1 MARIFS
7 RMSCYRQVM
16 SLSSRNAY
24 GVTLAGVTLASSLLA
39 AGTAYADN
47 WDFEPRIELGGQ
59 YNDNYRLAES
69 GTPKI
74 PAYGALADIAMGLAL
89 IGQRSE
95 LDVVPRVHSSFYPD
109 DHEDQ
114 STDGYLNIGGNY
126 HFLRGIISG
135 TASYSNET
143 VISSELLPAD
153 FQGVS
158 LGQIIGE
165 GTGRISIHNR
175 RQLEQV
181 APKFTFDFTPRY
193 HLVTTAVFETASYT
207 NNLSSAGL
215 TAAQQQQYV
224 QIGFKNIYGS
234 AGLQYD
240 ITQRQDIIFKFL
252 GADFM
257 PDKATVLG
265 TGPTATPINSNT
277 TDTQRYGGEAQW
289 DTKPNDVMQTY
300 VRLGVSEVHANT
312 AVDGVIN
319 KTLAVGG
326 AGVVWTYQL
335 SQYII
340 DAVRD
345 LSPSAAGAVI
355 QQDEFRFRLLHALQP
370 RLYGVLA
377 ARYVR
382 VRGASNTIL
391 GIQGSDYAAASAA
404 LQYQLTTNYRLA
416 TEYDYTWQKFQG
428 EPYAMSNG
436 VSLSI
441 IWQPQ
446 SKYRPLP
453 NYNVLPLDRPQ

>member
-1 MARIFS
+1 
-7 RMSCYRQVM
+7 MSCCRRVT
-16 SLSSRNAY
+16 SLSSRNAIS
-24 GVTLAGVTLASSLLA
+24 GTTIAGATLAASLLA
-39 AGTAYADN
+39 AGMAHAGN

-69 GTPKI
+69 GTRKI
-74 PAYGALADIAMGLAL
+74 PAYGVLADVATGFAL
-89 IGQRSE
+89 IDQRSE
-95 LDVVPRVHSSFYPD
+95 LDIVPRVHSSYYPD

-126 HFLRGIISG
+126 HFLRGILSG
-135 TASYSNET
+135 TASYANET
-143 VISSELLPAD
+143 VISSELLPAS
-153 FQGVS
+153 FPGVG
-158 LGQIIGE
+158 LGQIVGE
-165 GTGRISIHNR
+165 GTGRVSIHNR

-193 HLVTTAVFETASYT
+193 HLLTEAIFETASYS
-207 NNLSSAGL
+207 NNLSAASGL
-215 TAAQQQQYV
+215 TAQQQAQYV

-234 AGLQYD
+234 AGVQYD
-240 ITQRQDIIFKFL
+240 ITQRQDIIFKLL

-257 PDKATVLG
+257 PDHATVLG
-265 TGPTATPINSNT
+265 TGPTAAPINSNT
-277 TDTQRYGGEAQW
+277 TDTQRYGGQAQW
-289 DTKPNDVMQTY
+289 DTKPSDVMQTY
-300 VRLGVSEVHANT
+300 VRVGVSEVHANT

-319 KTLAVGG
+319 KTLLVGG

-335 SQYII
+335 SQYIV

-355 QQDEFRFRLLHALQP
+355 QQDEFRFRLLHAIQP

-391 GIQGSDYAAASAA
+391 GIQGSDYTAASAS
-404 LQYQLTTNYRLA
+404 LQYQLTPDYRLS

-436 VSLSI
+436 IAVSI
-441 IWQPQ
+441 IWQPA

-453 NYNVLPLDRPQ
+453 NYNILPLDRPQ

>member
-1 MARIFS
+1 
-7 RMSCYRQVM
+7 
-16 SLSSRNAY
+16 LSRNAH
-24 GVTLAGVTLASSLLA
+24 GVALAGVTLAASLFA
-39 AGTAYADN
+39 AGAACAGN
-47 WDFEPRIELGGQ
+47 WDFEPRIELGGE

-74 PAYGALADIAMGLAL
+74 PAYGALADVAMGFVL
-89 IGQRSE
+89 IDQRSE
-95 LDVVPRVHSSFYPD
+95 LDIVPRIHSSFFPD

-126 HFLRGIISG
+126 HFLRGTLSG
-135 TASYSNET
+135 TASYANET

-153 FQGVS
+153 FAGVS
-158 LGQIIGE
+158 LGQVIGE

-181 APKFTFDFTPRY
+181 APKFTFDLTPRY
-193 HLVTTAVFETASYT
+193 HLVTDAVIEAASYS
-207 NNLSSAGL
+207 NNLSGSAGL
-215 TAAQQQQYV
+215 TAAQQAEYV
-224 QIGFKNIYGS
+224 QVGFKNFYGS

-240 ITQRQDIIFKFL
+240 ITQRQDIIWRLL
-252 GADFM
+252 GSEFM
-257 PDKATVLG
+257 PDHATVLG
-265 TGPTATPINSNT
+265 TGPTATPINSDSTNT
-277 TDTQRYGGEAQW
+277 ERYGAEAQW

-300 VRLGVSEVHANT
+300 VRLGINEVHADT

-319 KTLAVGG
+319 KTLLVGG

-355 QQDEFRFRLLHALQP
+355 QQDEVRGRMMRALQP
-370 RLYGVLA
+370 RLYAVLA

-382 VRGASNTIL
+382 VRGASQTIL
-391 GIQGSDYAAASAA
+391 GVQGSDYAAASVG
-404 LQYQLTTNYRLA
+404 LQYQITPNYRLA
-416 TEYDYTWQKFQG
+416 TEYDYTWQKFEG
-428 EPYAMSNG
+428 EPYAASNG
-436 VSLSI
+436 ISVSV

-446 SKYRPLP
+446 SRYRPIP
-453 NYNVLPLDRPQ
+453 NYNALPLDRPQ

>member
-1 MARIFS
+1 
-7 RMSCYRQVM
+7 VT

-24 GVTLAGVTLASSLLA
+24 GVALAGVTLAASLLA
-39 AGTAYADN
+39 GTRAYADN
-47 WDFEPRIELGGQ
+47 WDFEPRIELGGE

-74 PAYGALADIAMGLAL
+74 PAYGALADVAMGFVL
-89 IGQRSE
+89 IDQRSE
-95 LDVVPRVHSSFYPD
+95 LDIVPRVHSSFFPD

-126 HFLRGIISG
+126 HFLRGILSG
-135 TASYSNET
+135 TASYANET

-153 FQGVS
+153 FPGVG
-158 LGQIIGE
+158 LGQVIGE
-165 GTGRISIHNR
+165 GTGRVSIHNR

-193 HLVTTAVFETASYT
+193 HLVADANIEAASYT
-207 NNLSSAGL
+207 NNLSASSGL
-215 TAAQQQQYV
+215 TAAQQAQYV
-224 QIGFKNIYGS
+224 QVGFKNFYGS
-234 AGLQYD
+234 AGVQYD
-240 ITQRQDIIFKFL
+240 ITQRQDIIWRLL
-252 GADFM
+252 GSEFM
-257 PDKATVLG
+257 PDHATVLG
-265 TGPTATPINSNT
+265 TGPTATPINSDSTNT
-277 TDTQRYGGEAQW
+277 ERYGGEAQW

-300 VRLGVSEVHANT
+300 VRLGVNEVHADT

-319 KTLAVGG
+319 KTLLVGG

-355 QQDEFRFRLLHALQP
+355 QQDEFRGRMLRAIQP
-370 RLYGVLA
+370 RLYAVLA

-382 VRGASNTIL
+382 VRGASQTIL
-391 GIQGSDYAAASAA
+391 GVQGSDYAAASAG
-404 LQYQLTTNYRLA
+404 LQFQITPNYRLA

-428 EPYAMSNG
+428 EPYAASNG
-436 VSLSI
+436 ISVSI

-446 SKYRPLP
+446 SRYRPIP
-453 NYNVLPLDRPQ
+453 NYNALPLDRPQ

>member
-1 MARIFS
+1 M
-7 RMSCYRQVM
+7 
-16 SLSSRNAY
+16 SSRNAY
-24 GVTLAGVTLASSLLA
+24 GVALAGVTLAASLLA
-39 AGTAYADN
+39 GTRAYAGN
-47 WDFEPRIELGGQ
+47 WDFEPRIELGGE

-74 PAYGALADIAMGLAL
+74 PAYGTLADVAMGFVL
-89 IGQRSE
+89 IDPRSE
-95 LDVVPRVHSSFYPD
+95 LDIVPRVHSSFFPD

-126 HFLRGIISG
+126 HFLRGILSG
-135 TASYSNET
+135 TASYANET

-153 FQGVS
+153 FPGVG
-158 LGQIIGE
+158 LGQVIGE
-165 GTGRISIHNR
+165 GTGRVSIHNR

-193 HLVTTAVFETASYT
+193 HLVADANIEAASYT
-207 NNLSSAGL
+207 NNLSASSGL
-215 TAAQQQQYV
+215 TAAQQAQYV
-224 QIGFKNIYGS
+224 QVGFKNFYGS
-234 AGLQYD
+234 AGVQYD
-240 ITQRQDIIFKFL
+240 ITQRQDIIWRLL
-252 GADFM
+252 GSEFM
-257 PDKATVLG
+257 PDHATVLG
-265 TGPTATPINSNT
+265 TGPTATPINSDSTNT
-277 TDTQRYGGEAQW
+277 ERYGGEAQW

-300 VRLGVSEVHANT
+300 VRLGVNEVHADT

-319 KTLAVGG
+319 KTLLVGG

-355 QQDEFRFRLLHALQP
+355 QQDEFRGRMLRAIQP
-370 RLYGVLA
+370 RLYAVLA

-382 VRGASNTIL
+382 VRGASQTIL
-391 GIQGSDYAAASAA
+391 GVQGSDYAAASAG
-404 LQYQLTTNYRLA
+404 LQFQITPNYRLA

-428 EPYAMSNG
+428 EPYAASNG
-436 VSLSI
+436 ISVSI

-446 SKYRPLP
+446 SRYRPIP
-453 NYNVLPLDRPQ
+453 NYNALPLDRPQ

>member
-1 MARIFS
+1 M
-7 RMSCYRQVM
+7 
-16 SLSSRNAY
+16 SSRNAHS
-24 GVTLAGVTLASSLLA
+24 VALAGVTLAASLLA
-39 AGTAYADN
+39 GTRAYAGN
-47 WDFEPRIELGGQ
+47 WDFEPRIELGGE

-74 PAYGALADIAMGLAL
+74 PAYGTLADVAMGFVL
-89 IGQRSE
+89 IDPRSE
-95 LDVVPRVHSSFYPD
+95 LDIVPRVHSSFFPD

-126 HFLRGIISG
+126 HFLRGILSG
-135 TASYSNET
+135 TASYANET

-153 FQGVS
+153 FPGVG
-158 LGQIIGE
+158 LGQVIGE
-165 GTGRISIHNR
+165 GTGRVSIHNR

-193 HLVTTAVFETASYT
+193 HLVADANIEAASYT
-207 NNLSSAGL
+207 NNLSASSGL
-215 TAAQQQQYV
+215 TAAQQAQYV
-224 QIGFKNIYGS
+224 QVGFKNFYGS
-234 AGLQYD
+234 AGVQYD
-240 ITQRQDIIFKFL
+240 ITQRQDIIWRL
-252 GADFM
+252 IGSEFM
-257 PDKATVLG
+257 PDHATVLG
-265 TGPTATPINSNT
+265 TGPTATPINSDSTNT
-277 TDTQRYGGEAQW
+277 ERYGGEAQW

-300 VRLGVSEVHANT
+300 VRLGVNEVHADT

-319 KTLAVGG
+319 KTLLVGG

-355 QQDEFRFRLLHALQP
+355 QQDEFRGRMLRAIQP
-370 RLYGVLA
+370 RLYAVLA

-382 VRGASNTIL
+382 VRGASQTIL
-391 GIQGSDYAAASAA
+391 GVQGSDYAAASAG
-404 LQYQLTTNYRLA
+404 LQFQITPNYRLA

-428 EPYAMSNG
+428 EPYAASNG
-436 VSLSI
+436 ISVSI

-446 SKYRPLP
+446 SRYRPIP
-453 NYNVLPLDRPQ
+453 NYNALPLDRPQ

>member
-1 MARIFS
+1 
-7 RMSCYRQVM
+7 M
-16 SLSSRNAY
+16 SLSFRSAY
-24 GVTLAGVTLASSLLA
+24 GVALASATLASTLFA
-39 AGTAYADN
+39 VGKAHADN

-74 PAYGALADIAMGLAL
+74 PAYGVLADVAMGFAL
-89 IGQRSE
+89 IDQRSE
-95 LDVVPRVHSSFYPD
+95 LDIVPRVHSSFFPD

-126 HFLRGIISG
+126 HFLRGTLSG
-135 TASYSNET
+135 TASYANET

-153 FQGVS
+153 FPGVS
-158 LGQIIGE
+158 LGQVIGE

-193 HLVTTAVFETASYT
+193 HLVTNAVVEAASYS
-207 NNLSSAGL
+207 NNLSGSAGL
-215 TAAQQQQYV
+215 TAAQQAQYV
-224 QIGFKNIYGS
+224 QVGFKDFYGS

-240 ITQRQDIIFKFL
+240 ITQRQDIIWRLL
-252 GADFM
+252 GSEFM
-257 PDKATVLG
+257 PDHATVLG
-265 TGPTATPINSNT
+265 TGPTATPINSDSTNT
-277 TDTQRYGGEAQW
+277 ERYGAEAQW

-300 VRLGVSEVHANT
+300 VRLGINEVHADT

-319 KTLAVGG
+319 KTLLVGG

-340 DAVRD
+340 DVVRD

-355 QQDEFRFRLLHALQP
+355 QQDEVRGRMLRALQP
-370 RLYGVLA
+370 RLYAVLA

-382 VRGASNTIL
+382 VRGASQTIL
-391 GIQGSDYAAASAA
+391 GVQGSDYAAASAG
-404 LQYQLTTNYRLA
+404 LQFQITPNYRLA
-416 TEYDYTWQKFQG
+416 TEYDYTWQKFEG
-428 EPYAMSNG
+428 EPYAASNG
-436 VSLSI
+436 ISVSV

-446 SKYRPLP
+446 SRYRPIP
-453 NYNVLPLDRPQ
+453 NYNALPLDRPQ

>member
-1 MARIFS
+1 
-7 RMSCYRQVM
+7 VT

-24 GVTLAGVTLASSLLA
+24 GVASAGVTLAASLLA
-39 AGTAYADN
+39 GTRAYADN
-47 WDFEPRIELGGQ
+47 WDFEPRIELGGE

-74 PAYGALADIAMGLAL
+74 PAYGALADVAMGFVL
-89 IGQRSE
+89 IDPRSE
-95 LDVVPRVHSSFYPD
+95 LDIVPRVHSSFFPD

-126 HFLRGIISG
+126 HFLRGILSG
-135 TASYSNET
+135 TASYANET

-153 FQGVS
+153 FPGVG
-158 LGQIIGE
+158 LGQVIGE

-193 HLVTTAVFETASYT
+193 HLVADANIEAASYT
-207 NNLSSAGL
+207 NNLSASSGL
-215 TAAQQQQYV
+215 TAAQQAQYV
-224 QIGFKNIYGS
+224 QVGFKNFYGS
-234 AGLQYD
+234 AGVQYD
-240 ITQRQDIIFKFL
+240 ITQRQDIIWRLL
-252 GADFM
+252 GSEFM
-257 PDKATVLG
+257 PDHATVLG
-265 TGPTATPINSNT
+265 TGPTATPINSDSTNT
-277 TDTQRYGGEAQW
+277 ERYGGEAQW

-300 VRLGVSEVHANT
+300 VRLGVNEVHADT

-319 KTLAVGG
+319 KTLLVGG

-335 SQYII
+335 SQYIV

-355 QQDEFRFRLLHALQP
+355 QQDEFRGRMLKAIQP
-370 RLYGVLA
+370 RLYAVLA

-382 VRGASNTIL
+382 VRGASQTIL
-391 GIQGSDYAAASAA
+391 GVQGSDYAAASAG
-404 LQYQLTTNYRLA
+404 LQFQITPNYRLA

-428 EPYAMSNG
+428 EPYAASNG
-436 VSLSI
+436 ISVSI

-446 SKYRPLP
+446 SRYRPIP
-453 NYNVLPLDRPQ
+453 NYNALPLDRPQ

>member
-1 MARIFS
+1 
-7 RMSCYRQVM
+7 VT
-16 SLSSRNAY
+16 SLSSRNAH
-24 GVTLAGVTLASSLLA
+24 GVALAGVTLATSLLA
-39 AGTAYADN
+39 MGEAYAGN

-69 GTPKI
+69 GTHKI
-74 PAYGALADIAMGLAL
+74 PAYGVLADVAMGFAL
-89 IGQRSE
+89 IDQRSE
-95 LDVVPRVHSSFYPD
+95 LDIVPRVHSSFFPD
-109 DHEDQ
+109 DHQDQ

-126 HFLRGIISG
+126 HFLRGTFSG
-135 TASYSNET
+135 TASYANET

-153 FQGVS
+153 FPGVN
-158 LGQIIGE
+158 LGQVVGE
-165 GTGRISIHNR
+165 GTGRVTIHNR

-193 HLVTTAVFETASYT
+193 HLLTTAIFETASYS
-207 NNLSSAGL
+207 NNLSAASGL
-215 TAAQQQQYV
+215 TAQQQAQYV
-224 QIGFKNIYGS
+224 QVGFKNIYGS

-240 ITQRQDIIFKFL
+240 ITQRQDIIFKLL

-257 PDKATVLG
+257 PDRATVLG
-265 TGPTATPINSNT
+265 TGPTAAPVNNNT

-319 KTLAVGG
+319 KTLVVGG

-335 SQYII
+335 SQYIV

-355 QQDEFRFRLLHALQP
+355 QQDELRFRLLHAIQP

-391 GIQGSDYAAASAA
+391 GIQGSDYAAASAS

-428 EPYAMSNG
+428 EPYAASNG
-436 VSLSI
+436 IAVSI

-446 SKYRPLP
+446 SRYRPIP
-453 NYNVLPLDRPQ
+453 NYNALPLDRPQ

>member
-1 MARIFS
+1 M
-7 RMSCYRQVM
+7 
-16 SLSSRNAY
+16 
-24 GVTLAGVTLASSLLA
+24 TLAASLLA
-39 AGTAYADN
+39 GTRAYAGN
-47 WDFEPRIELGGQ
+47 WDFEPRIELGGE

-74 PAYGALADIAMGLAL
+74 PAYGTLADVAMGFVL
-89 IGQRSE
+89 IDPRSE
-95 LDVVPRVHSSFYPD
+95 LDIVPRVHSSFFPD

-126 HFLRGIISG
+126 HFLRGILSG
-135 TASYSNET
+135 TASYANET

-153 FQGVS
+153 FPGVG
-158 LGQIIGE
+158 LGQVIGE
-165 GTGRISIHNR
+165 GTGRVSIHNR

-193 HLVTTAVFETASYT
+193 HLVADANIEAASYT
-207 NNLSSAGL
+207 NNLSASSGL
-215 TAAQQQQYV
+215 TAAQQAQYV
-224 QIGFKNIYGS
+224 QVGFKNFYGS
-234 AGLQYD
+234 AGVQYD
-240 ITQRQDIIFKFL
+240 ITQRQDIIWRL
-252 GADFM
+252 IGSEFM
-257 PDKATVLG
+257 PDHATVLG
-265 TGPTATPINSNT
+265 TGPTATPINSDSTNT
-277 TDTQRYGGEAQW
+277 ERYGGEAQW

-300 VRLGVSEVHANT
+300 VRLGVNEVHADT

-319 KTLAVGG
+319 KTLLVGG

-355 QQDEFRFRLLHALQP
+355 QQDEFRGRMLRAIQP
-370 RLYGVLA
+370 RLYAVLA

-382 VRGASNTIL
+382 VRGASQTIL
-391 GIQGSDYAAASAA
+391 GVQGSDYAAASAG
-404 LQYQLTTNYRLA
+404 LQFQITPNYRLA

-428 EPYAMSNG
+428 EPYAASNG
-436 VSLSI
+436 ISVSI

-446 SKYRPLP
+446 SRYRPIP
-453 NYNVLPLDRPQ
+453 NYNALPLDRPQ

>member
-1 MARIFS
+1 M
-7 RMSCYRQVM
+7 
-16 SLSSRNAY
+16 
-24 GVTLAGVTLASSLLA
+24 TLAASLLA
-39 AGTAYADN
+39 GTRAYAGN
-47 WDFEPRIELGGQ
+47 WDFEPRIELGGE

-74 PAYGALADIAMGLAL
+74 PAYGTLADVAMGFVL
-89 IGQRSE
+89 IDPRSE
-95 LDVVPRVHSSFYPD
+95 LDIVPRVHSSFFPD

-126 HFLRGIISG
+126 HFLRGILSG
-135 TASYSNET
+135 TASYANET

-153 FQGVS
+153 FPGVG
-158 LGQIIGE
+158 LGQVIGE
-165 GTGRISIHNR
+165 GTGRVSIHNR

-193 HLVTTAVFETASYT
+193 HLVADANIEAASYT
-207 NNLSSAGL
+207 NNLSASSGL
-215 TAAQQQQYV
+215 TAAQQAQYV
-224 QIGFKNIYGS
+224 QVGFKNFYGS
-234 AGLQYD
+234 AGVQYD
-240 ITQRQDIIFKFL
+240 ITQRQDIIWRLL
-252 GADFM
+252 GSEFM
-257 PDKATVLG
+257 PDHATVLG
-265 TGPTATPINSNT
+265 TGPTATPINSDSTNT
-277 TDTQRYGGEAQW
+277 ERYGGEAQW

-300 VRLGVSEVHANT
+300 VRLGVNEVHADT

-319 KTLAVGG
+319 KTLLVGG

-355 QQDEFRFRLLHALQP
+355 QQDEFRGRMLRAIQP
-370 RLYGVLA
+370 RLYAVLA

-382 VRGASNTIL
+382 VRGASQTIL
-391 GIQGSDYAAASAA
+391 GVQGSDYAAASAG
-404 LQYQLTTNYRLA
+404 LQFQITPNYRLA

-428 EPYAMSNG
+428 EPYAASNG
-436 VSLSI
+436 ISVSI

-446 SKYRPLP
+446 SRYRPIP
-453 NYNVLPLDRPQ
+453 NYNALPLDRPQ

>member
-1 MARIFS
+1 
-7 RMSCYRQVM
+7 M
-16 SLSSRNAY
+16 SLSFRNAY
-24 GVTLAGVTLASSLLA
+24 GVALAGATLASTLLA
-39 AGTAYADN
+39 AGKAHADN
-47 WDFEPRIELGGQ
+47 WDFEPRVELGGQ

-74 PAYGALADIAMGLAL
+74 PAYGVLADVAMGFAL
-89 IGQRSE
+89 IGQRDE
-95 LDVVPRVHSSFYPD
+95 IDIVPRVHSSFFPD

-114 STDGYLNIGGNY
+114 STDGYLNVGGNY
-126 HFLRGIISG
+126 HFLRGTFSG

-153 FQGVS
+153 FPGVA
-158 LGQIIGE
+158 LGQVIGE

-193 HLVTTAVFETASYT
+193 HLVTAAVFETASYT
-207 NNLSSAGL
+207 NNLSANSGL
-215 TAAQQQQYV
+215 TAAQQAEYV
-224 QIGFKNIYGS
+224 QIGFKDFYGS

-240 ITQRQDIIFKFL
+240 ITQRQDIIFRLL
-252 GADFM
+252 GSEFM
-257 PDKATVLG
+257 PDHATVLG
-265 TGPTATPINSNT
+265 TGPTATPINSDTTNT
-277 TDTQRYGGEAQW
+277 ERYGGEAQW

-300 VRLGVSEVHANT
+300 VRLGINEVHADT

-319 KTLAVGG
+319 KTLLVGG

-335 SQYII
+335 SQYIV

-355 QQDEFRFRLLHALQP
+355 QQDELRFRLLQALQP

-382 VRGASNTIL
+382 VRGASQTIL
-391 GIQGSDYAAASAA
+391 GVQGSDYAAASAS
-404 LQYQLTTNYRLA
+404 LQYQLTPNYRLA

-428 EPYAMSNG
+428 EPYAASNG
-436 VSLSI
+436 ISVSI

-446 SKYRPLP
+446 SRYRTIP
-453 NYNVLPLDRPQ
+453 NYNTLPLDRPQ

>member
-1 MARIFS
+1 M
-7 RMSCYRQVM
+7 
-16 SLSSRNAY
+16 SSRNAY
-24 GVTLAGVTLASSLLA
+24 GVALAGVTLATSLLA
-39 AGTAYADN
+39 ETRAYADN
-47 WDFEPRIELGGQ
+47 WDFEPRIELGGE

-74 PAYGALADIAMGLAL
+74 PAYGTLADVAMGFVL
-89 IGQRSE
+89 IDPRSE
-95 LDVVPRVHSSFYPD
+95 LDIVPRVHSSFFPD

-126 HFLRGIISG
+126 HFLRGILSG
-135 TASYSNET
+135 TASYANET

-153 FQGVS
+153 FPGVG
-158 LGQIIGE
+158 LGQVIGE
-165 GTGRISIHNR
+165 GTGRVSIHNR

-193 HLVTTAVFETASYT
+193 HLVADANIEAASYT
-207 NNLSSAGL
+207 NNLSASSGL
-215 TAAQQQQYV
+215 TAAQQAQYV
-224 QIGFKNIYGS
+224 QVGFKNFYGS
-234 AGLQYD
+234 AGVQYD
-240 ITQRQDIIFKFL
+240 ITQRQDIIWRLL
-252 GADFM
+252 GSEFM
-257 PDKATVLG
+257 PDHATVLG
-265 TGPTATPINSNT
+265 TGPTATPINSDSTNT
-277 TDTQRYGGEAQW
+277 ERYGGEAQW

-300 VRLGVSEVHANT
+300 VRLGVNEVHADT

-319 KTLAVGG
+319 KTLLVGG

-355 QQDEFRFRLLHALQP
+355 QQDEFRGRMLRAIQP
-370 RLYGVLA
+370 RLYAVLA

-382 VRGASNTIL
+382 VRGASQTIL
-391 GIQGSDYAAASAA
+391 GVQGSDYAAASAG
-404 LQYQLTTNYRLA
+404 LQFQITPNYRLA

-428 EPYAMSNG
+428 EPYAASNG
-436 VSLSI
+436 ISVSI

-446 SKYRPLP
+446 SRYRPIP
-453 NYNVLPLDRPQ
+453 NYNALPLDRPQ

>member
-1 MARIFS
+1 M
-7 RMSCYRQVM
+7 
-16 SLSSRNAY
+16 SSRNAY
-24 GVTLAGVTLASSLLA
+24 GVTLAGVTLASSLFVVGA
-39 AGTAYADN
+39 AHAAN
-47 WDFEPRIELGGQ
+47 WDFEPRIELGGE

-69 GTPKI
+69 GTSKI
-74 PAYGALADIAMGLAL
+74 PAYGALADIAMGFAL

-95 LDVVPRVHSSFYPD
+95 LDIVPRVHSSEFPD

-114 STDGYLNIGGNY
+114 STDGFLNIGGNY
-126 HFLRGIISG
+126 HFLRGTFSG
-135 TASYSNET
+135 TASYSNQT

-153 FQGVS
+153 FPGVN
-158 LGQIIGE
+158 LGQVVGE
-165 GTGRISIHNR
+165 GTGRVSIHNR

-193 HLVTTAVFETASYT
+193 HLVTDAVFEAASYS
-207 NNLSSAGL
+207 NNLSALSGL
-215 TAAQQQQYV
+215 TAAQQAEYV
-224 QIGFKNIYGS
+224 QVGFKDFYGS

-240 ITQRQDIIFKFL
+240 ITQRQDIIFRLL
-252 GADFM
+252 GAEFM
-257 PDKATVLG
+257 PDRATVLG
-265 TGPTATPINSNT
+265 TGPTATPINSDSTNT
-277 TDTQRYGGEAQW
+277 ERYGGEAQW
-289 DTKPNDVMQTY
+289 DAKPNDVMQTY
-300 VRLGVSEVHANT
+300 VRVGVDEVHADT

-319 KTLAVGG
+319 KTLLVGG

-335 SQYII
+335 SQYIV

-355 QQDEFRFRLLHALQP
+355 QQDEFRFRLLRALKP

-391 GIQGSDYAAASAA
+391 GIQGSDYTAASAS

-428 EPYAMSNG
+428 EPYAASNG
-436 VSLSI
+436 ISLSI
-441 IWQPQ
+441 IWQPL
-446 SKYRPLP
+446 SRYHPIP
-453 NYNVLPLDRPQ
+453 NYNALPLDRPQ

>member
-1 MARIFS
+1 M
-7 RMSCYRQVM
+7 
-16 SLSSRNAY
+16 SSRNAY
-24 GVTLAGVTLASSLLA
+24 GVALAGVTLATSLLA
-39 AGTAYADN
+39 GTRAYADN
-47 WDFEPRIELGGQ
+47 WDFEPRIELGGE

-74 PAYGALADIAMGLAL
+74 PAYGALADVAMGFVL
-89 IGQRSE
+89 IDPRSE
-95 LDVVPRVHSSFYPD
+95 LDIVPRVHSSFFPD

-126 HFLRGIISG
+126 HFLRGILSG
-135 TASYSNET
+135 TASYANET

-153 FQGVS
+153 FPGVG
-158 LGQIIGE
+158 LGQVIGE
-165 GTGRISIHNR
+165 GTGRVSIHNR

-193 HLVTTAVFETASYT
+193 HLVADANIEAASYT
-207 NNLSSAGL
+207 NNLSASSGL
-215 TAAQQQQYV
+215 TAAQQAQYV
-224 QIGFKNIYGS
+224 QVGFKNFYGS
-234 AGLQYD
+234 AGVQYD
-240 ITQRQDIIFKFL
+240 ITQRQDIIWRLL
-252 GADFM
+252 GSEFM
-257 PDKATVLG
+257 PDHATVLG
-265 TGPTATPINSNT
+265 TGPTATPINSDSTNT
-277 TDTQRYGGEAQW
+277 ERYGGEAQW

-300 VRLGVSEVHANT
+300 VRLGVNEVHADT

-319 KTLAVGG
+319 KTLLVGG

-355 QQDEFRFRLLHALQP
+355 QQDEFRGRMLRAIQP
-370 RLYGVLA
+370 RLYAVLA

-382 VRGASNTIL
+382 VRGASQTIL
-391 GIQGSDYAAASAA
+391 GVQGSDYAAASAG
-404 LQYQLTTNYRLA
+404 LQFQITPNYRLA

-428 EPYAMSNG
+428 EPYAASNG
-436 VSLSI
+436 ISVSI

-446 SKYRPLP
+446 SRYRPIP
-453 NYNVLPLDRPQ
+453 NYNALPLDRPQ

>member
-1 MARIFS
+1 MARTFS
-7 RMSCYRQVM
+7 RMSCYRRVT
-16 SLSSRNAY
+16 SLSSRKAH
-24 GVTLAGVTLASSLLA
+24 GVTLAGVTLTVSLLA
-39 AGTAYADN
+39 VGTARAGN
-47 WDFEPRIELGGQ
+47 WDFEPRIELGGE

-74 PAYGALADIAMGLAL
+74 PAYGPLADVAMGFAW
-89 IGQRSE
+89 IDQRSE
-95 LDVVPRVHSSFYPD
+95 FDVVPRVHSSFFPD

-126 HFLRGIISG
+126 HFLRGTFSG
-135 TASYSNET
+135 TASYANET

-158 LGQIIGE
+158 LGQIVGE

-193 HLVTTAVFETASYT
+193 HLLTTAVFETASYT
-207 NNLSSAGL
+207 NNLGSAGL

-224 QIGFKNIYGS
+224 QIGFKNFYGS

-240 ITQRQDIIFKFL
+240 ITQRQDLIFKVL

-257 PDKATVLG
+257 PDHATVLG
-265 TGPTATPINSNT
+265 TGSTAAPINSNT
-277 TDTQRYGGEAQW
+277 TDTQRYGGEVQW

-300 VRLGVSEVHANT
+300 VRFGISEVHANT

-319 KTLAVGG
+319 KTLPVGG

-335 SQYII
+335 SQYIV

-391 GIQGSDYAAASAA
+391 GIQGSDYAAASAS

-436 VSLSI
+436 ISVSI

-453 NYNVLPLDRPQ
+453 NYNALPLDRPQ

>member
-1 MARIFS
+1 MARTSS
-7 RMSCYRQVM
+7 RMSCCRRVT
-16 SLSSRNAY
+16 SLSSRKAH
-24 GVTLAGVTLASSLLA
+24 GVTLAAVTFAASLSA
-39 AGTAYADN
+39 AGTARAGN
-47 WDFEPRIELGGQ
+47 WDFEPRIELGGE

-74 PAYGALADIAMGLAL
+74 PAYGALADVAMGFAW
-89 IGQRSE
+89 IDQRSE
-95 LDVVPRVHSSFYPD
+95 FDVVPRVHSSVFPD

-126 HFLRGIISG
+126 HFLRGTFSG
-135 TASYSNET
+135 TASYANET

-158 LGQIIGE
+158 LGQIVGE

-175 RQLEQV
+175 RKLEQV

-193 HLVTTAVFETASYT
+193 HLLTTAVFETASYT
-207 NNLSSAGL
+207 NNLASAGL
-215 TAAQQQQYV
+215 TTAQQQQYV
-224 QIGFKNIYGS
+224 QIGFKNVYGS

-240 ITQRQDIIFKFL
+240 ITQRQDIIFKVL

-257 PDKATVLG
+257 PDHATVLG
-265 TGPTATPINSNT
+265 AGSTATPINSNT

-289 DTKPNDVMQTY
+289 DAKPNDVMQTY

-319 KTLAVGG
+319 KTLLVGG

-335 SQYII
+335 SQYIV

-391 GIQGSDYAAASAA
+391 GIQGSDYTAASAS

-436 VSLSI
+436 ISVSI

-453 NYNVLPLDRPQ
+453 NYNALPLDRPQ